1 MVRKAKICN
10 ECQYAAHMHFLDQA
24 FPTEK
29 NKFCL
34 LFRFKQCPVRW
45 KTSRISKSVK
55 IPVWKQPNFKIFKK
69 AKFLT
74 LLLEYTILDV
84 VLYQV
89 QGRIFIFGALGYF
102 KLGTPYESLRRLVL
116 YKSALHVLTTFTEQV
131 VLIHKPI
138 TLFWI
143 PSISGTR
150 NVSASLHPPNWGSRC
165 HRDPKFRA

>member
-1 MVRKAKICN
+1 MNVNMRLICIFWIKLFR
-10 ECQYAAHMHFLDQA
+10 QK
-24 FPTEK
+24 K

-34 LFRFKQCPVRW
+34 FFRFKQCPVRW

-55 IPVWKQPNFKIFKK
+55 IPVWKQPNSKIFKK

-102 KLGTPYESLRRLVL
+102 KLGTPHEGLRRLVS
-116 YKSALHVLTTFTEQV
+116 YKSALHVLATFTEQV

-150 NVSASLHPPNWGSRC
+150 NVSASLHNPNWGPRC